1 MIPAGERWGVNA
13 LAAGTDSGLRP
24 CVEDHLGA
32 GAIVEA
38 LLALSCSASP
48 EATLAATA
56 FRGTEVTEALTGC
69 VSGCPAVNS
78 STPDTPMTSHSPP
91 PRTSARPPRSWNPL
105 R

>member
-56 FRGTEVTEALTGC
+56 FAALR
-69 VSGCPAVNS
+69 SPKPSPAVC
-78 STPDTPMTSHSPP
+78 PGV
-91 PRTSARPPRSWNPL
+91 RP
-105 R
+105 